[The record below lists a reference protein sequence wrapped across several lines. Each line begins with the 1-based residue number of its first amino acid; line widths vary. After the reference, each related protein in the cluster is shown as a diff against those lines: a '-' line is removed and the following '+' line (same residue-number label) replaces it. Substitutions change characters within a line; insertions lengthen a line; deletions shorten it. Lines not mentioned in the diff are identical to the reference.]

1 MRPRSAGA
9 ARPRIAPVAPVAPR
23 VDPEAGFSVVL
34 AVASILILLILGL
47 ALTSLVVEDSD
58 LSVNHVRSNQAFY
71 AAQAGVEY
79 AMQKLA
85 ANPAWTGLASPGK
98 TVGAGSFWISPPDAV
113 DETGAPLPAGR
124 LRVVATGT
132 VGGATRAIQVHL
144 LPGGITTYA
153 GTGVQ
158 GYTGDGGAATSARLK
173 NPEGAAGVAANGD
186 LYLADTDNHA
196 IRKVAYATGII
207 TTVAGTGLPGY
218 TGDGGLATA
227 AKLKFPEDV
236 AFDPNGDIYIADTGS
251 HVIRKVLAATGVITT
266 VAGNGLPGITGDGG
280 AATAARLNSPRGIQV
295 ASNGDLY
302 IGDRS
307 NDKIRKVT
315 AATGVIST
323 YAGTGT
329 AGYSGDGGVATA
341 ATFRHPQ
348 GLHLT
353 ASGELYIAD
362 CNNHVIRRIS
372 AAGIITTF
380 AGTGVAGN
388 TGDGGLATAAQLN
401 FPEAVHLVSNGDV
414 YFTGTG
420 NHVIRRVR
428 TGSGIITR
436 IAGTGVAGFSGDGGP
451 AIAAQLDAPRGL
463 AIAPSGVYFIADKNN
478 HRIRRVAG
486 AISIVKWVE
495 TRQ

>member
-1 MRPRSAGA
+1 MSRAAVRPHAAMRPRA
-9 ARPRIAPVAPVAPR
+9 ATVASR

-85 ANPAWTGLASPGK
+85 ANPAWTGLPSPGK
-98 TVGAGSFWISPPDAV
+98 TVGAGSFWISPPDGL
-113 DETGAPLPAGR
+113 DENGAPLPAGR

-132 VGGATRAIQVHL
+132 VAGATRAIQVHVL
-144 LPGGITTYA
+144 AGGITTYA

-158 GYTGDGGAATSARLK
+158 GYSGSGGPATLAQLK

-186 LYLADTDNHA
+186 LYIADTDNHA
-196 IRKVAYATGII
+196 IRKVAYATGFI
-207 TTVAGTGLPGY
+207 TTVAGTGSPGY
-218 TGDGGLATA
+218 TGDGGAATA
-227 AKLKFPEDV
+227 AKLKTPEDV
-236 AFDPNGDIYIADTGS
+236 AFATNGDIYIADTGN
-251 HVIRKVLAATGVITT
+251 HVIRKVTAATGIITT
-266 VAGNGLPGITGDGG
+266 VAGNGAPGATGDGG
-280 AATAARLNSPRGIQV
+280 PATAARLNSPRGIQM
-295 ASNGDLY
+295 AANGDLY

-329 AGYSGDGGVATA
+329 AGYSGDGGAATA
-341 ATFRHPQ
+341 ATLRHPQ

-353 ASGELYIAD
+353 SAGELYIAD
-362 CNNHVIRRIS
+362 CNNHAIRKIS

-388 TGDGGLATAAQLN
+388 TGDGGLATAARLN
-401 FPEAVHLVSNGDV
+401 FPEAVHLVPNGDV
-414 YFTGTG
+414 YIANTAS
-420 NHVIRRVR
+420 HVIRRVR
-428 TGSGIITR
+428 TGSGIITT

-451 AIAAQLDAPRGL
+451 AIAAQLRTPRGL
-463 AIAPSGVYFIADKNN
+463 AIAPSGVYYIADKDNN
-478 HRIRRVAG
+478 RIRRVAG
-486 AISIVKWVE
+486 AISVVAWVE